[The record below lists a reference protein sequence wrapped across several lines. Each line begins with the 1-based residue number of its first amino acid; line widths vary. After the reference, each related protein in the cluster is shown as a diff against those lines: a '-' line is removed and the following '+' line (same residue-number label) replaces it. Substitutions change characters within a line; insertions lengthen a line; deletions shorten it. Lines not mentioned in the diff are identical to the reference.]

1 MSARF
6 RVHRTR
12 VLRERSLFVLSG
24 IIEEG
29 MVNTGMRA
37 VLEDA
42 EAPFEAT
49 VHTVEF
55 APGGEDADGP
65 PEPALTFHYSS
76 EEKLERWTALPWE
89 GSTVLLAWYPREG
102 GSS

>member
-6 RVHRTR
+6 RVHRSL
-12 VLRERSLFVLSG
+12 VIPERSLFVLAG

-37 VLEDA
+37 VLENAD
-42 EAPFEAT
+42 APFEAT

-55 APGGEDADGP
+55 APIAEDADGP

-89 GSTVLLAWYPREG
+89 GSTVLLEW
-102 GSS
+102 